1 MAHSISLRSVVAA
14 LQGQVSRVV
23 GDEVVILDS
32 ERGLYF
38 GLNSVGA
45 RIWTLLDKP
54 TEVTEIR
61 KVILQEFE
69 VDDATCERDLLALLD
84 ELLSRNMI
92 ELRPPTPP
100 SPKLPTSDL

>member
-1 MAHSISLRSVVAA
+1 
-14 LQGQVSRVV
+14 
-23 GDEVVILDS
+23 LDS

-92 ELRPPTPP
+92 ELRPPTLP